1 MIQIVSAHTKANYQY
16 ARNIFVQV
24 QYMELDL

>member
-1 MIQIVSAHTKANYQY
+1 MIQIVSAHIEANYQY
-16 ARNIFVQV
+16 ARNLFV